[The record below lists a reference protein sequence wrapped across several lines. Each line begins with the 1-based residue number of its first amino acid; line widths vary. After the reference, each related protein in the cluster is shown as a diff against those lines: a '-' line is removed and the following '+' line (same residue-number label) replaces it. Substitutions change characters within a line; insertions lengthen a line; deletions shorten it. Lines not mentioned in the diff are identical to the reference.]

1 MRRSCGSGEND
12 LYISRPDGR
21 LVFLTAELQNI
32 RTLRDAS
39 GHIDHNLVAVDW
51 QKENLL
57 VARSDQA
64 GLGYK
69 FQVLAGDNDFFAGHD
84 LFEVDAFDFRLG
96 RVWFED
102 ADNLNDREAKSKKDG
117 KESDRADSAPS

>member
-1 MRRSCGSGEND
+1 M
-12 LYISRPDGR
+12 
-21 LVFLTAELQNI
+21 
-32 RTLRDAS
+32 
-39 GHIDHNLVAVDW
+39 
-51 QKENLL
+51 L

-69 FQVLAGDNDFFAGHD
+69 FQVLAGDNDFFAGRD